1 MQINYKSH
9 SLAIPK
15 VHSLQYPGCQRVFF
29 LLLAAKIERRNFR
42 CQRIVLE
49 TCFRNGCSF
58 AVMDLSYTL
67 YLFVSV
73 FIIILPL
80 NFRPCPRGFSL
91 AVVVWRG
98 TEKYHLSLSS
108 TWKAIAISRPTHTF
122 FLGKLRIHCL
132 ISPILFFIAEK
143 RDLCDFLTCDKTEL
157 DHSLLLARNTF
168 KRTSLPFFCH

>member
-1 MQINYKSH
+1 MHFFYLADLVQINYKSH

-15 VHSLQYPGCQRVFF
+15 VHSLQYPGCQRVFFF

-98 TEKYHLSLSS
+98 TEKHHLSLSS
-108 TWKAIAISRPTHTF
+108 TWKAIPISRPTHTF
-122 FLGKLRIHCL
+122 FFR
-132 ISPILFFIAEK
+132 
-143 RDLCDFLTCDKTEL
+143 KTENTL
-157 DHSLLLARNTF
+157 SDKPNFLFHCRETRPLRFFNLWQERMRSFSLACEKHL
-168 KRTSLPFFCH
+168 